1 VVAASASAPIADDG
15 GEQLAL
21 TIVAPSAPSA
31 HGGGRGRRGPQRP
44 AADAVVPGVPPPTT
58 VSYSSLEDHA
68 ACGYRFYLKR
78 VLGLPDQ
85 DPPPEDADT
94 AAPGEVVAG
103 LDPRVRGT
111 IAHALLE
118 AVDPSATT
126 HDDVHRAARD
136 AGVPLTDADVADLLR
151 LVLAFG
157 RTRLAAQVGGS
168 ARVRREEPFAFPL
181 DDGDPA
187 SPLVNGFIDLVTVLP
202 DGSWLVV
209 DYKTNQ
215 VAGADLDA
223 VVERGYATQR
233 RIYALAALRAGA
245 PAVQVAYVFLQRPD
259 EPVISTH
266 TAADAAALSAGLVA
280 QAAGLLA
287 GRFPVAARPNR
298 DLCLTCP
305 GRGGMCSWPQELTLR
320 PA

>member
-1 VVAASASAPIADDG
+1 VVSGA
-15 GEQLAL
+15 
-21 TIVAPSAPSA
+21 
-31 HGGGRGRRGPQRP
+31 
-44 AADAVVPGVPPPTT
+44 PPPTT
-58 VSYSSLEDHA
+58 ISYSSLEAHA

-85 DPPPEDADT
+85 DPPPEDADA
-94 AAPGEVVAG
+94 AAPDIAAPG

-118 AVDPSATT
+118 VADPSTT
-126 HDDVHRAARD
+126 RAQDVREAALD
-136 AGVPLTDADVADLLR
+136 AGTEVSDADIADLLD

-157 RTRLAAQVGGS
+157 RTDVAAQVAASSGI
-168 ARVRREEPFAFPL
+168 RREEPFAFAL
-181 DDGDPA
+181 DDRDPS
-187 SPLVNGFIDLVTVLP
+187 SPLVNGFIDLVAVLP
-202 DGSWLVV
+202 DGTWLIV

-215 VAGADLDA
+215 VAGAELDA
-223 VVERGYATQR
+223 VVEHAYATQR

-259 EPVISTH
+259 EPVLRTH
-266 TAADAAALSAGLVA
+266 GAADAPTLTAELVA

-287 GRFPVAARPNR
+287 GRFPVAERPHR

-305 GRGGMCSWPQELTLR
+305 GRGGMCSWPEEMTLR
-320 PA
+320 PAAGVPPVAPA